1 MTALFLIVLVDL
13 IGFGIIIPLLPFYA
27 EHFGATPFQVG
38 LVMAV
43 YSTAQLIAAP
53 LWGRLSDRI
62 GRRPVLLGTLAGMT
76 IGSAALAFVDSLFA
90 LFVVR
95 IATGL
100 MAGNISTAFAYVSD
114 ITTPAT
120 RARGMGIVGAAFG
133 LGFIAGP
140 AVGGILAGADPLAA
154 DFRTPALA
162 AAGLSL
168 LAMALAAA
176 RLPESMTP
184 EARAAARAARIRPF
198 AAWRDMMGRPRLRRL
213 VGLMFFATF
222 VFAGM
227 EATFAMWSERQFGWG
242 PEPNGY
248 LFAMIG
254 MLSAA
259 IQGGLIGRLAHRF
272 GESRLIP
279 IGAAL
284 LALGLGTIP
293 LASSPILLVPA
304 MLLAGAGFSLMSPSL
319 NSLISIEAA
328 ETERGAVMGLSR
340 SAATLGRVL
349 GPAWGGAM
357 FGAVGKDAP
366 YAFGAV
372 LMLALVLFARR
383 VLADAKTD

>member
-38 LVMAV
+38 LVMAA
-43 YSTAQLIAAP
+43 YSMAQLIAAP

-76 IGSAALAFVDSLFA
+76 IGSAALAFVDSLFV

-95 IATGL
+95 IATGF

-114 ITTPAT
+114 VTTPAT

-133 LGFIAGP
+133 VGFVAGP
-140 AVGGILAGADPLAA
+140 AIGGILAGADPLAA

-168 LAMALAAA
+168 LAMTLAAV

-184 EARAAARAARIRPF
+184 EARAAARAAKIRPF

-213 VGLMFFATF
+213 VGLMFGATF

-254 MLSAA
+254 ILSAA

-284 LALGLGTIP
+284 LALGLGAIP

-319 NSLISIEAA
+319 SSLISLEAA

-349 GPAWGGAM
+349 GPAWGGAV
-357 FGAVGKDAP
+357 FGMIGKDAP

-372 LMLALVLFARR
+372 LMLALVLFAHRAL
-383 VLADAKTD
+383 VGAKAD